1 MMTMKDG
8 EAGPN
13 RELGAARSQMEVL
26 TKSAEETI
34 ELGKKIG
41 AFLIANDV
49 VALTGTLGA
58 GKTTLIQGIAKGIGV
73 KDYVTS
79 PTFIII
85 NEYQGRIPFFHI
97 DLYRLNDVLEIED
110 LGIEDYFTRGGA
122 CVIEWADKLEEL
134 KPESF
139 HKIEIDTVSE
149 NERKICVS
157 SELAARLRS

>member
-1 MMTMKDG
+1 MK
-8 EAGPN
+8 EIYY
-13 RELGAARSQMEVL
+13 S
-26 TKSAEETI
+26 KSAEESI

-41 AFLIANDV
+41 TFLVANDV

-58 GKTTLIQGIAKGIGV
+58 GKTTLIQGIAEGIGV

-85 NEYQGRIPFFHI
+85 NEHQGRIPFFHV
-97 DLYRLNDVLEIED
+97 DLYRLNDVGEIED
-110 LGIEDYFTRGGA
+110 LGIEEYFERGGA
-122 CVIEWADKLEEL
+122 CVIEWAEKLKEL
-134 KPESF
+134 KPKACHE
-139 HKIEIDTVSE
+139 IEIEIVSE